1 MAQKIMQRD
10 GIAGFY
16 RGFVPNA
23 LKNLPNKGAAFQTH
37 FHCYLPQRDLDV
49 VPHKKPPNKALTFCM
64 SPTVI
69 CEATAAQHCEKLPVL
84 HSVVCLVLM
93 Q

>member
-23 LKNLPNKGAAFQTH
+23 LKNLPNKGAA
-37 FHCYLPQRDLDV
+37 
-49 VPHKKPPNKALTFCM
+49 LTC
-64 SPTVI
+64 PA
-69 CEATAAQHCEKLPVL
+69 EATFPHWQSNL
-84 HSVVCLVLM
+84 SI
-93 Q
+93 